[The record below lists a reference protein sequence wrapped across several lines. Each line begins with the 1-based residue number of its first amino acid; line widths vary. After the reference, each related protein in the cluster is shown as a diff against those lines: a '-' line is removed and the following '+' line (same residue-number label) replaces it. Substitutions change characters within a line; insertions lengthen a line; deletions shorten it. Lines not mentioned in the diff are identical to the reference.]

1 MSAVFQFSARSVLL
15 GLSLSR
21 YRLLLTTSQQ
31 CNIGILQQKKYSHK
45 RNFSKDS
52 PRLSTWDISSEKCA
66 EVSLDLLQE
75 GRLVEVSWP
84 DNSVSRFHSVWLR
97 HNCHCSLCKQK
108 YSGQILIDSSSID
121 PQSVLDNIN
130 VLDSCVELSWRGKE
144 IHKGVIP
151 LSWLKDNCYSESSRI
166 KESQERNISPFV
178 GNIPQVSFKDISNS
192 EDSLFSF
199 LSSTNDLG
207 IVIVTDVPSESKSV
221 SKIAELIAP
230 IQNTIYSMI
239 FDVVSKPQPI
249 NVAYSTAKIPFHMDL
264 VYYESPP
271 GLQLLH
277 CLRFDPEVEGGENM
291 FIDSFQAAKLFQ
303 EEFPHH
309 FDSLVRIPASFQK
322 IHYDR
327 DWPVHM
333 KYKRP
338 HITLNP
344 QGQVIGVFWAPP
356 FEAPLQVAEEDVQ
369 PYYDAYHK
377 FSQFLHECNLQVE
390 YKLKVGECVLFNNR
404 RILHARKEFIL
415 NGGTR
420 YFQGCYINIDEFKSK
435 VEFMMVQRKTG
446 KHAKRV
452 GNQCFL

>member
-1 MSAVFQFSARSVLL
+1 MTFPFFR
-15 GLSLSR
+15 
-21 YRLLLTTSQQ
+21 
-31 CNIGILQQKKYSHK
+31 IKKK
-45 RNFSKDS
+45 GNK
-52 PRLSTWDISSEKCA
+52 SSCWPWCQA

-178 GNIPQVSFKDISNS
+178 
-192 EDSLFSF
+192 
-199 LSSTNDLG
+199 
-207 IVIVTDVPSESKSV
+207 
-221 SKIAELIAP
+221 
-230 IQNTIYSMI
+230 I

-277 CLRFDPEVEGGENM
+277 CL
-291 FIDSFQAAKLFQ
+291 
-303 EEFPHH
+303 
-309 FDSLVRIPASFQK
+309 
-322 IHYDR
+322 R